1 MADILPL
8 ADRLCSASASGN
20 LPEVLLLLQNGAAVN
35 GLNTFKRTAL
45 QVVKVGSTAV
55 VEALLEAGADPN
67 LRDPVLGLTVTHD
80 AAREGF
86 ADTLRALLA
95 HGADANLADVRGK
108 LPLHSAAKRGRVD
121 AVRVLLGATADPL
134 KVNRDG
140 QTAEQLALL
149 HGWNDTA
156 ACIHSYLGSTAVK
169 NQVQQMN
176 SELAIIL
183 GGLTKELQPLDIGV
197 NRVF

>member
-8 ADRLCSASASGN
+8 ADRLCSASANGN

-35 GLNTFKRTAL
+35 GKNTFQRTAL
-45 QVVKVGSTAV
+45 QVVKLSSTAV

-86 ADTLRALLA
+86 ADTVQTLLA
-95 HGADANLADVRGK
+95 QKADANLADERGNF
-108 LPLHSAAKRGRVD
+108 PLHLAAKRGSVE
-121 AVRVLLGATADPL
+121 AVRVLLEATAAPI
-134 KVNRDG
+134 KVNNDG
-140 QTAEQLALL
+140 HTAEQLALL

-156 ACIHSYLGSTAVK
+156 ACISSYLKSAQK
-169 NQVQQMN
+169 N
-176 SELAIIL
+176 
-183 GGLTKELQPLDIGV
+183 
-197 NRVF
+197 